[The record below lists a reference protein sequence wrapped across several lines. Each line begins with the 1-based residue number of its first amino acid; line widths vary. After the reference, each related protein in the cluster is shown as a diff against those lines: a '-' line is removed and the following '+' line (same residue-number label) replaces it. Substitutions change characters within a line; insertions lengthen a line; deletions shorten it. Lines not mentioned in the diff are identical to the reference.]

1 MSLSRRESQ
10 ILAGIEQS
18 LRSQDR
24 AFACRMDALNASR
37 PARGVCHRFGYTTS
51 RREFVCVVA
60 ATFILTAVLVI
71 LTLALP
77 DRPCT
82 PRSPASSGPVTTVSG
97 LPASGLPSSELPA
110 EVRKPVCRP

>member
-10 ILAGIEQS
+10 ILAEIEQS
-18 LRSQDR
+18 LRRQDR
-24 AFACRMDALNASR
+24 AFACRMDALNAAR

-51 RREFVCVVA
+51 RRELVCVVA
-60 ATFILTAVLVI
+60 ATFILTAVLVV

-82 PRSPASSGPVTTVSG
+82 LRSSPASAGPTISE
-97 LPASGLPSSELPA
+97 PPSSELPA
-110 EVRKPVCRP
+110 EVRRPACRP